1 MDAFVAA
8 TAEAHSLTV
17 AAARQVGITEMESI
31 LQGQIRDD
39 RVDAGSNRVSPP
51 GFLAHVRWYPRS
63 GSDQVG
69 AAKPGLIGSGP
80 RRLLSS
86 AENLIQTD
94 WRSFEVPT
102 SKIALWFRYC

>member
-39 RVDAGSNRVSPP
+39 AVDACSNRVSIPD
-51 GFLAHVRWYPRS
+51 LAHVRWYPRS
-63 GSDQVG
+63 GSDEV
-69 AAKPGLIGSGP
+69 ATAEAGLIGSGC
-80 RRLLSS
+80 RGLLRLS
-86 AENLIQTD
+86 
-94 WRSFEVPT
+94 
-102 SKIALWFRYC
+102 